1 LSGSATTGKWPVV
14 AIPLAAARS
23 YRRKVIEEPRSPA
36 GLDTGAILAETDL
49 TLRNLYITDRY
60 HTLSERLRSTV
71 SVDDANWS
79 TFATWAS
86 KTVGQ
91 TVRSEDI
98 PAVVREVVD
107 AADDLLQL
115 LDHVNRMLPL
125 VPDITPER
133 LLAPMYATLRDVSGH
148 VSEGNLKVFAELA
161 PLFDAFAD
169 RFGHD
174 TAYDDAALAPFLS
187 GLAPGPAD
195 EGGQELLRKAFT
207 AYYRARHTKDP
218 QVRARL
224 VLLGNCQIGLHEQ
237 MRLQPQIAAAMNTP
251 VADLVVE
258 TTRDTVRR
266 LLPDWIEDEV
276 DQAFA
281 APLQRLAEA
290 LEPLWCRVI
299 TRHLMELAQPGGGEL
314 PLGVDQPVVSL
325 PEALRLIDDPE
336 ELRIFWTTYDVP
348 SAQTGARDWTSLAD
362 RMNYIINLFRTR
374 QRDVDLFT
382 PPFTRL
388 QRDDLYERRMPV
400 GRL

>member
-1 LSGSATTGKWPVV
+1 
-14 AIPLAAARS
+14 
-23 YRRKVIEEPRSPA
+23 
-36 GLDTGAILAETDL
+36 
-49 TLRNLYITDRY
+49 
-60 HTLSERLRSTV
+60 
-71 SVDDANWS
+71 
-79 TFATWAS
+79 
-86 KTVGQ
+86 
-91 TVRSEDI
+91 
-98 PAVVREVVD
+98 VVD

-115 LDHVNRMLPL
+115 LDQVNRMLPL

-133 LLAPMYATLRDVSGH
+133 LLAPMFETLRDVSGH

-169 RFGHD
+169 RFGQD
-174 TAYDDAALAPFLS
+174 TAYDEAALAVFLS
-187 GLAPGPAD
+187 GLAPGPVD
-195 EGGQELLRKAFT
+195 DGGQELLEQAFT
-207 AYYRARHTKDP
+207 AYYRARHARDP

-258 TTRDTVRR
+258 VTRDTMRR

-281 APLQRLAEA
+281 APMQRLAEA
-290 LEPLWCRVI
+290 LEPLWRRVV
-299 TRHLMELAQPGGGEL
+299 TRHLMELAQPGGREL
-314 PLGVDQPVVSL
+314 PLGVDQPLVSL

-336 ELRIFWTTYDVP
+336 ALRVLWTTYDVP
-348 SAQTGARDWTSLAD
+348 SAHTGARDWASLAD

-374 QRDVDLFT
+374 QQDAELFT
-382 PPFTRL
+382 PPFSRL
-388 QRDDLYERRMPV
+388 QLDDLHERRIPA